1 MKFDLSNI
9 GEFYKKVV
17 DFFSKDDK
25 EESKSVATN
34 RLKLVLMQDRT
45 NLNPRFYTQFFF
57 ICLPFLSF
65 LFVLFVA

>member
-45 NLNPRFYTQFFF
+45 NLNPRLLERLRGEIHQR
-57 ICLPFLSF
+57 
-65 LFVLFVA
+65 VLTGKQ